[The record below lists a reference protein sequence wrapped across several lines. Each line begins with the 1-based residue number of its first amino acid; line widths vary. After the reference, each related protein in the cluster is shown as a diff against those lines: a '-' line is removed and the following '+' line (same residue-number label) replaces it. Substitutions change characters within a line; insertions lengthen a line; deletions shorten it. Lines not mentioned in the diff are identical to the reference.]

1 MTSAEGPEISFE
13 PKDIPLKDDV
23 RILGAMLGDVLKEQG
38 GPDLFAR
45 VEAARQ
51 AALRRR
57 SGEACAE
64 AELCAILDGLEVPEA
79 MDTTRAFSAYFALTN
94 MAERVHRFRRR
105 LDYLRPGAAPQR
117 GGLVAVLQKLRAAGL
132 DLAAVRAVVDRTR
145 VIPVFTAHPTESIRQ
160 TILVK
165 EQRIARALVDRIDP
179 SAVLPMED
187 EAALARIREEIAAGW
202 QTEEHLRS
210 PPGVDDEV
218 DHVVFYILNVI
229 YRVIPPFY
237 EHLAGALR
245 VVYGPEA
252 DEALPCPLVRFG
264 SWVGGDMDGNPYAGP
279 DTIRSTLRRQ
289 REAVFDRYRREALL
303 VAEHL
308 SQSTSRVEVDEAVL
322 DRVSTYWKDHPA
334 AAEAIPGFHRTMP
347 YRVLLRLIAA
357 RLAASV
363 TGTGPEYEAP
373 GEFVDDLEAIATSLR
388 HHRGENAGLFRV
400 TRLIRRARTFGFH
413 LATLDVREDARVHRE
428 VVGRLLNEP
437 GYASVSPAER
447 LARLEEALREEPAL
461 RPRTGDEIVDRSLD
475 VMQAIGAA
483 HAHYGPEAIGP
494 YIISMAQGPDDALAL
509 LYLARRG
516 GLANAHGQVPLDVA
530 PLFETVTDLEAAPE
544 TLQALLSQ
552 PLYADH
558 VAGRGG
564 QQIVM
569 LGYSDSSKESGLAAS
584 RWALYRAQIRLDE
597 TAARRGTAVRL
608 FHGRGGTISRGGS
621 KPRDA
626 ILADPPVGGGGYL
639 RMTEQGEMIH
649 AKYGLRGIAAR
660 TLELTVGAVVEAA
673 ALPQDP
679 AGTDPTWI
687 EAMDR
692 LARVAR
698 SAFRA
703 LIYEAEDFYEYFR
716 QATPIDAIE
725 RLRIGSRPPTRRSGR
740 GIDDLRAIP
749 WVFAWTQ
756 SRHHLPGW
764 YGVGTALEAAAG
776 ALGINRLR
784 EMHDGWRFFAN
795 LVGDVEVVLANADL
809 PIAALYADLAGQ
821 QGRRIFPRIREEFE
835 RTRRLVLEIRR
846 SDELL
851 DREPVI
857 QRSIQLRNP
866 YVDPMSFLQVDLLRR
881 WRATGWEDAE
891 LEQAIFTTIKGIAR
905 GLQNTG

>member
-1 MTSAEGPEISFE
+1 MTSVEGPEIRFE

-23 RILGAMLGDVLKEQG
+23 RILGAMLGDVLKQQG
-38 GPDLFAR
+38 GPELFAR
-45 VEAARQ
+45 VEEARQ

-57 SGEACAE
+57 SGERGAE
-64 AELCAILDGLEVPEA
+64 VELCAILDGLEVPEA
-79 MDTTRAFSAYFALTN
+79 MDVTRAFSAYFALTN
-94 MAERVHRFRRR
+94 MAERVHRIRRR
-105 LDYLRPGAAPQR
+105 LDYLHPGAAPQP

-132 DLAAVRAVVDRTR
+132 DLPAVRALFDRTR
-145 VIPVFTAHPTESIRQ
+145 VIPIFTAHPTESIRR

-187 EAALARIREEIAAGW
+187 EAALARVREEIAAGW
-202 QTEEHLRS
+202 QTEEHLRA

-218 DHVVFYILNVI
+218 DHVVFYVLNVI

-245 VVYGPEA
+245 AVYGPGA
-252 DEALPCPLVRFG
+252 DEQLPCPLVRFG

-279 DTIRSTLRRQ
+279 DTIRSTLCRQ
-289 REAVFDRYRREALL
+289 KEAILDRYRREALL
-303 VAEHL
+303 IAEHL
-308 SQSTSRVEVDEAVL
+308 SQSTSRVEVDQAVL
-322 DRVSTYWKDHPA
+322 DRVSTYRKDHPA
-334 AAEAIPGFHRTMP
+334 AAEAIPVFHREMP
-347 YRVLLRLIAA
+347 YRVLLRLIAT

-363 TGTGPEYEAP
+363 AEVGPGYEAP
-373 GEFVDDLEAIATSLR
+373 AEFVDDLEAIAASLR
-388 HHRGENAGLFRV
+388 RHRGENAGLFRV

-428 VVGRLLNEP
+428 VIGRLLNER
-437 GYASVSPAER
+437 GYASLSPAER
-447 LARLEEALREEPAL
+447 LARLEEALREEPGPV
-461 RPRTGDEIVDRSLD
+461 PRAGDEIVDRSLD
-475 VMQAIGAA
+475 VMQAIGTA

-494 YIISMAQGPDDALAL
+494 YIISMAQGPDDALGL

-516 GLANAHGQVPLDVA
+516 GLTDADGRVPLDVA
-530 PLFETVTDLEAAPE
+530 PLFETVTDLESAPE

-552 PLYADH
+552 PLYANH

-564 QQIVM
+564 NQIVM
-569 LGYSDSSKESGLAAS
+569 LGYSDSGKESGLAAS
-584 RWALYRAQIRLDE
+584 RWALYHAQIRLDE
-597 TAARRGTAVRL
+597 TAARRGTALRL

-626 ILADPPVGGGGYL
+626 ILAEPPAGGGGYL

-679 AGTDPTWI
+679 PGTDSTWS

-692 LARVAR
+692 IARAAR
-698 SAFRA
+698 AAFRA
-703 LIYEAEDFYEYFR
+703 LVYEDEDFYAYFR
-716 QATPIDAIE
+716 EATPIDAIE
-725 RLRIGSRPPTRRSGR
+725 RLRIGSRPPSRRAGR
-740 GIDDLRAIP
+740 GIEDLRAIP

-764 YGVGTALEAAAG
+764 FGVGTALEAAAG
-776 ALGINRLR
+776 ALGIDRLR

-809 PIAALYADLAGQ
+809 PIAALYAELAGET
-821 QGRRIFPRIREEFE
+821 GRRIFPCIREEFE

-857 QRSIQLRNP
+857 QRSIRLRNP
-866 YVDPMSFLQVDLLRR
+866 YVDPMSLLQVDLLRR
-881 WRATGWEDAE
+881 WRATGGEDAE